1 MDSTSFYRLKLQNF
15 RWRGHNSSGKKV
27 SGQILAYTECEVRE
41 RLSTQKIH
49 IQKIK
54 RRSVSFFERI
64 SNKVT
69 PKDILVFSRQMAT
82 MLDAGVP
89 MIQALK
95 MLMDNQNKAEMKSIL
110 RQLSN
115 AVEAGTPLSRALAS
129 TSSHF
134 DDFYVDLIAT
144 GEQTGHLSL
153 IFERLATYQEK
164 SELLKSKVKKAMIY
178 PAMVSFT
185 ALLVSYLMLTFVIPE
200 FETMFAGLG
209 ANLPWF
215 TQQVLDLSHV
225 VQAQGWKLFCLLVAL
240 PIFLRAAKKRS
251 YALRLLI
258 ARYTLALPIIGGV
271 LTKASLAKFSRTLAI
286 SFSSGIPV
294 LSGLET
300 SAKTANNLYFQ
311 KTISQVL
318 KDTAAGMPIYL
329 AMRSCNAFP
338 EMMLQMV
345 MIGEES
351 GRLDSMLNKV
361 ADVYENEVDNTVDN
375 LGKLLEPIII
385 LVLGGLIG
393 GLVIAMYLPIFNL
406 MSVIG

>member
-1 MDSTSFYRLKLQNF
+1 MDSTSFYRLKLHNF

-27 SGQILAYTECEVRE
+27 SGQILAYTESEVRE
-41 RLSTQKIH
+41 RLSIQKIH

-54 RRSVSFFERI
+54 RRGVSFLERL
-64 SNKVT
+64 SNKVCC
-69 PKDILVFSRQMAT
+69 KDILIFSRQMAT

-110 RQLSN
+110 RQLSS
-115 AVEAGTPLSRALAS
+115 AVEAGTPLSRALAT
-129 TSSHF
+129 TSVHF
-134 DDFYVDLIAT
+134 DSFYVDLIAT
-144 GEQTGHLSL
+144 GEQTGHLAL
-153 IFERLATYQEK
+153 IFDRLATYQEK
-164 SELLKSKVKKAMIY
+164 SELLKSKVSKAMIY
-178 PAMVSFT
+178 PGMVTLT

-200 FETMFAGLG
+200 FETMFSGLG

-215 TQQVLDLSHV
+215 TQQVLTLSHF
-225 VQAQGWKLFCLLVAL
+225 VQSEGWKLFCVLIALIIGIRTAKRRSYTFRLLVA
-240 PIFLRAAKKRS
+240 
-251 YALRLLI
+251 
-258 ARYTLALPIIGGV
+258 RYSLSLPIIGNV

-286 SFSSGIPV
+286 SFSSGIPI
-294 LSGLET
+294 LSGIET

-311 KTISQVL
+311 KVINQVL

-329 AMRSCNAFP
+329 AMRNGNAFP

-351 GRLDSMLNKV
+351 GRLDNMLNKV

-393 GLVIAMYLPIFNL
+393 GLVVAMYLPIFNL

>member
-1 MDSTSFYRLKLQNF
+1 MDSTSFYRLKLHNF

-27 SGQILAYTECEVRE
+27 SGQILAYTECEVRD
-41 RLSTQKIH
+41 RLSNQKIH

-54 RRSVSFFERI
+54 RRSVSFFERV
-64 SNKVT
+64 SNKVSA
-69 PKDILVFSRQMAT
+69 KDILIFSRQMAT

-110 RQLSN
+110 RQLSS
-115 AVEAGTPLSRALAS
+115 AVEAGTPLSRALAT
-129 TSSHF
+129 TSIHF
-134 DDFYVDLIAT
+134 DNFYVDLIAT
-144 GEQTGHLSL
+144 GEQTGHLSQ
-153 IFERLATYQEK
+153 IFDRLATYQEK
-164 SELLKSKVKKAMIY
+164 SALLKSKVKKAMIY

-215 TQQVLDLSHV
+215 TQQVLNLSHV
-225 VQAQGWKLFCLLVAL
+225 VQAQGWKLFCLLIAL
-240 PIFLRAAKKRS
+240 TLCLRAAKKRS
-251 YALRLLI
+251 YALRLII
-258 ARYTLALPIIGGV
+258 ARYVLVLPIIGAV

-286 SFSSGIPV
+286 SFSSGIPI
-294 LSGLET
+294 LSGIET
-300 SAKTANNLYFQ
+300 SSKTANNLYFQ
-311 KTISQVL
+311 KVITKVL
-318 KDTAAGMPIYL
+318 QDTAAGMPIYL
-329 AMRSCNAFP
+329 AMRNSNAFP

-351 GRLDSMLNKV
+351 GRLDNMLNKV
-361 ADVYENEVDNTVDN
+361 ADVYENEVDDTVDN